1 MKSLR
6 YTSKAHTDVKE
17 ILLYISE
24 DKLGAALKFVERI
37 EARCDL
43 IASNPE
49 MGELR
54 PEYGPGVRSVS
65 VGKYV
70 IYHSSTP
77 KEVLILRIVPGVRD
91 IRSL

>member
-1 MKSLR
+1 MKTLR
-6 YTSKAHTDVKE
+6 YTSKAHADVKE

-24 DKLGAALKFVERI
+24 DKLGSALKFVERI

-43 IASNPE
+43 IANNPE

-54 PEYGPGVRSVS
+54 PEYGHGVRSVS
-65 VGKYV
+65 VGRYV
-70 IYHSSTP
+70 IYHFSTP
-77 KEVLILRIVPGVRD
+77 EEVLILRIVSGDRE